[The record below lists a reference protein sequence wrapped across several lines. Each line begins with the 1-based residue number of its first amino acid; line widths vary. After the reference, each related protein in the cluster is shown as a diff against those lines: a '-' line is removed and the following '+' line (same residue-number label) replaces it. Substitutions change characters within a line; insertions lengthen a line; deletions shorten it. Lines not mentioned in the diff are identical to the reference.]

1 MRGRVLAAMS
11 ITLAMAPRA
20 EARPTRPR
28 FEPTDLELEDTGMAE
43 LDVQIGPAFGD
54 GPGGNRMLL
63 PDFELDL
70 GILPNVELDIDGAF
84 SVDHF
89 AESSRTVASEA
100 LWTCV
105 KLGVW
110 DSREDGR
117 GPNAYAIGLQLGP
130 RIPIMDAHGIGYG
143 ALGLFGV
150 SRERYHVVLNVGFIL
165 DPGESVHT
173 GRPTSFVG
181 GLDVDIALDR
191 RGAWSLL
198 GEIGGV
204 YYTSR
209 DPHDITAA
217 AGIAWH
223 VGEMLDL
230 SAIVL
235 GGAFSEADR
244 LAVLVGA
251 APKVALW

>member
-1 MRGRVLAAMS
+1 MS
-11 ITLAMAPRA
+11 ITLAMAARA

-28 FEPTDLELEDTGMAE
+28 FEPTDLELEDTGVAE
-43 LDVQIGPAFGD
+43 LDLQIGPAFGD

-63 PDFELDL
+63 PDFEFDL
-70 GILPNVELDIDGAF
+70 GLLPNVELDIDGAF
-84 SVDHF
+84 SLDHV
-89 AESSRTVASEA
+89 AEPSSRAMFSEA

-110 DSREDGR
+110 DSRGSVD
-117 GPNAYAIGLQLGP
+117 GPNVYAVGLQAGP
-130 RIPIMDAHGIGYG
+130 RIPILDGHGIGYG
-143 ALGLFGV
+143 ALALFGLT
-150 SRERYHVVLNVGFIL
+150 RERYHLALNLGFIL
-165 DPGESVHT
+165 DPGDTIHT

-181 GLDVDIALDR
+181 GLDADISLDR

-209 DPHDITAA
+209 DPNDITAA
-217 AGIAWH
+217 VGVAWH

-235 GGAFSEADR
+235 GGAFSGADR

-251 APKVALW
+251 SPKIALW